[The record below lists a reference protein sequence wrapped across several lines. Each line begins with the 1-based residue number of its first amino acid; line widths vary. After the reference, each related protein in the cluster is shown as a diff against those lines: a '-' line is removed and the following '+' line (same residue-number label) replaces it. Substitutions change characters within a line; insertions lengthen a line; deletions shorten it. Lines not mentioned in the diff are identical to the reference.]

1 LKKGFPG
8 DPEFSRDNYWLLPYD
23 YVISATSNLSKLR
36 GRELHEYERPIAVLA
51 VQQAEMNRDR
61 KKRKKPF
68 ELDEF
73 CLYNFENKKDTINP
87 IYGAAAL
94 ELIKIKE
101 FPIWALFIYKELS
114 ERAAES
120 APPDV
125 LCYKCDQ
132 AIILAPTIEENIC
145 RGMLIATEL
154 AGSRILTMQS
164 PCGKELRV
172 RMPPAKAKV
181 IAEENCYLDI
191 VG

>member
-1 LKKGFPG
+1 
-8 DPEFSRDNYWLLPYD
+8 LLPYD
-23 YVISATSNLSKLR
+23 YIISAASNLSKLR

-51 VQQAEMNRDR
+51 TQQAEMNRDK

-94 ELIKIKE
+94 ELIRIKE

-114 ERAAES
+114 ERATES
-120 APPDV
+120 APPEV

-132 AIILAPTIEENIC
+132 AIILAPTIQESTC
-145 RGMLIATEL
+145 RGMLIATES

-164 PCGKELRV
+164 PCGKELRI
-172 RMPPAKAKV
+172 RMPQVGSKI

>member
-1 LKKGFPG
+1 M
-8 DPEFSRDNYWLLPYD
+8 LPYD
-23 YVISATSNLSKLR
+23 YVISAVSNLSKLR
-36 GRELHEYERPIAVLA
+36 GRELHEYERPIALLA
-51 VQQAEMNRDR
+51 VQQAEMNRDKK
-61 KKRKKPF
+61 KKRKPF
-68 ELDEF
+68 DLDEF

-94 ELIKIKE
+94 QLIKIKE
-101 FPIWALFIYKELS
+101 FPVWALFVYKELS
-114 ERAAES
+114 ERAEES

-132 AIILAPTIEENIC
+132 AIVLAPTIEGDTC

-164 PCGKELRV
+164 PCGKELRI
-172 RMPPAKAKV
+172 RMPQVNSKI

-191 VG
+191 VN